1 MIKIAAEIN
10 TNAQQ
15 RLVGIDEM
23 IEARAGSA
31 GATLTGAGGGLTGVP
46 VTVTS
51 GCVLLI
57 RAGLAG

>member
-1 MIKIAAEIN
+1 MIKMAAEIM

-15 RLVGIDEM
+15 RPTGMELMTETGC
-23 IEARAGSA
+23 SA
-31 GATLTGAGGGLTGVP
+31 VATRTGAGGGLTGVA

-57 RAGLAG
+57 RTDFVP

>member
-1 MIKIAAEIN
+1 MIKIAAEIS

-15 RLVGIDEM
+15 RLVGMDEM
-23 IEARAGSA
+23 IETGSVA
-31 GATLTGAGGGLTGVP
+31 GATLTGASGGVTGVA

-57 RAGLAG
+57 RAVLAG